1 MRRILIGL
9 LVLGL
14 VAVGFSAFGL
24 ENARAGVP
32 HVVEG
37 PVGPSAA
44 PGLGNPSNPASAT
57 FYLTNKPAEP
67 IQMQPDL
74 QDADGTST
82 ATYYLE
88 VGSGWSWAAGDNVV
102 VVIESVRGVNGWTGA
117 NYTTSSDGSLT
128 TQNIDSLP
136 NANIEPLPTLTVGKS
151 PGLVSLTWTGL
162 TDGNQNVVNYTVR
175 RATSAAGPFLDV
187 GRSTAQAPGGTVY
200 FNDTRPQGTWCY
212 KIAAN
217 YRRDTTG
224 GVYATTGTS
233 EAGCTT
239 LGAAPTI
246 TITSPVDGE
255 LNVALLANI
264 VVTFSERMNLGTV
277 AWTLTPPGGITFT
290 PNWNLAQD
298 TLTLTHATP
307 FVQCTTYQ
315 MQITG
320 RDAGDDFPLVPG
332 AVPNPWSFTTICPSP
347 QIISTVPA
355 SGATGVARSASIVV
369 TFSKAMNTGSIS
381 VTPNPVVTGGF
392 SCTWNN
398 PTNTIATC
406 THATLFVGG
415 TPYTITVAAQDT
427 AGNPLVGGAAPNPWT
442 FTTNNPPTV
451 FISAP
456 AAGVCWTGGT
466 SHNIVWTMS
475 DDATPAANLIVT
487 LSYSTGGT
495 PVTIVGP
502 TPGRTS
508 PYSWT
513 VPAIDAA
520 NAAVV
525 IDVTD
530 GAGDTGTGSSGLFAI
545 DTTAPTVT
553 GSNPAPNQQGVA
565 PLASVQITF
574 SEAMDQAS
582 TQGATTLSAGGTLSY
597 SWSGMVLTVTHAQAF
612 ANGATITVTVSA
624 AAKDACSPG
633 TPLAAPHV
641 YTFRVAAL
649 LPNAP
654 SSVAAAAAN
663 PTTVT
668 LTWTAPTTYTDGS
681 ALLPADIRG
690 YWIERATTLT
700 GARTNLTPSS
710 AVAGGSFTDSGV
722 TAGGTYYYW
731 VRTVL
736 TDGRFSADSTETHA
750 TTPAQTAD
758 LTWLWILLIIIIVV
772 ILIIALLAMRRRKK
786 PVAAPPMAS
795 STEES
800 SAPVDDL
807 NLDGGT
813 EEPGGGSL

>member
-14 VAVGFSAFGL
+14 VALGFSAFGL
-24 ENARAGVP
+24 ESARAGVP

-44 PGLGNPSNPASAT
+44 PGLGNPSNPASAA
-57 FYLTNKPAEP
+57 FYLTNKPSEP
-67 IQMQPDL
+67 IQMQADL

-102 VVIESVRGVNGWTGA
+102 VVIEAIRGVNGWTGP
-117 NYTTSSDGSLT
+117 NYTTSSDGFLT
-128 TQNIDSLP
+128 TGNVDSLP
-136 NANIEPLPTLTVGKS
+136 NANIEPLPTLAVMKS
-151 PGLVSLTWTGL
+151 PGTVSLTWTGL

-175 RATSAAGPFLDV
+175 RATSAAGPFVDV

-217 YRRDTTG
+217 YRRDATG
-224 GVYATTGTS
+224 GVYTTTGTS
-233 EAGCTT
+233 ESGCTT
-239 LGAAPTI
+239 LGAAPFVVS
-246 TITSPVDGE
+246 TSPVDGE

-264 VVTFSERMNLGTV
+264 VIVFSEAMNPATFSF
-277 AWTLTPPGGITFT
+277 TLTPPGGISFT
-290 PNWNLAQD
+290 HAWNLAGD
-298 TLTLTHATP
+298 TVTLTHTTP
-307 FVQCTTYQ
+307 FLQCTTYQ
-315 MQITG
+315 GRVAG
-320 RDAGDDFPLVPG
+320 RDVNDDFPLGPG
-332 AVPNPWSFTTICPSP
+332 GAPNPWSFTTICPSP
-347 QIISTVPA
+347 QIISTAPVSA
-355 SGATGVARSASIVV
+355 ATGVARSANIVI
-369 TFSKAMNTGSIS
+369 TFSKAMNTAPGVLS
-381 VTPNPVVTGGF
+381 VTSSPVITYA
-392 SCTWNN
+392 CTWNN

-406 THATLFVGG
+406 THATLFAGG
-415 TPYTITVAAQDT
+415 TPYTVTVAAQDT
-427 AGNPLVGGAAPNPWT
+427 VGNPLVGGAAPNPWT

-451 FISAP
+451 LVSAP
-456 AAGVCWTGGT
+456 AAGVCWTGG
-466 SHNIVWTMS
+466 SPHNIVWTMS
-475 DDATPAANLIVT
+475 DDATPAGSLVVT
-487 LSYSTGGT
+487 ISYSTGGA
-495 PVTIVGP
+495 PITIVGP
-502 TPGRTS
+502 TTGRTS
-508 PYSWT
+508 PYAWT

-545 DTTAPTVT
+545 DSTAPTVSS
-553 GSNPAPNQQGVA
+553 SNPAPNAQGVA
-565 PLASVQITF
+565 PTATVQITF

-582 TQGATTLSAGGTLSY
+582 TQGAITLSAGGTLSY
-597 SWSGMVLTVTHAQAF
+597 SWSGMVLTVTHATAF
-612 ANGATITVTVSA
+612 ANAATITVTVA
-624 AAKDACSPG
+624 TTAKDACSPG

-668 LTWTAPTTYTDGS
+668 VTWTAPTTYTDGS
-681 ALLPADIRG
+681 ALAGTDIRG
-690 YWIERATTLT
+690 YWIERATTLGGT
-700 GARTNLTPSS
+700 RTNLTPSS
-710 AVAGGSFTDSGV
+710 AVAGTSFTDSGV

-736 TDGRFSADSTETHA
+736 NDGRFSAASTETHL
-750 TTPAQTAD
+750 TMPAQVAD

-800 SAPVDDL
+800 SAPADDL